1 MYYFILVKWLL
12 ETEHPKDK
20 KEALGEVLNGDRLVD
35 APYELNFKED
45 KNSKILCK
53 KTLTKEQ
60 VRMQLPRTTTSRCT
74 MMTCHCGDSFTN
86 WIRTGSRGCQI
97 LCYIFYCYVYGD
109 AKYYAAFSIVMYM
122 LYFLYVGFWRLPSR
136 WGGRQDMQFF

>member
-12 ETEHPKDK
+12 KTEHPKDK

-60 VRMQLPRTTTSRCT
+60 VTKLRDAVAKDYYFQMYYDDLPLWGFLRKLDKDREQGMPNT
-74 MMTCHCGDSFTN
+74 MLHFLL
-86 WIRTGSRGCQI
+86 
-97 LCYIFYCYVYGD
+97 LCI
-109 AKYYAAFSIVMYM
+109 
-122 LYFLYVGFWRLPSR
+122 
-136 WGGRQDMQFF
+136 